1 MVEGRKEAPR
11 SLCAPW
17 YKEGGGRGGLNLL
30 LAFNGVCKL
39 YLGDGEGEKGGRNCK
54 GGGVE
59 LWMRVVKIGERV
71 GRRRG
76 DKDGK
81 KKRGGRKRHSWRLPH
96 KLPKKAPLRV
106 SVRV

>member
-17 YKEGGGRGGLNLL
+17 YKEGGGGGGLNLL

-59 LWMRVVKIGERV
+59 LWRCE
-71 GRRRG
+71 
-76 DKDGK
+76 
-81 KKRGGRKRHSWRLPH
+81 L
-96 KLPKKAPLRV
+96 
-106 SVRV
+106 